1 MQVEHYLRDLE
12 CLQELTST
20 EEPPKQLYCA
30 ARQMAFFIIGD
41 SSGKAKGSAVV
52 EQYGVDY
59 ESGAW
64 NLEWRLKLSN
74 CREAENLTD
83 RLECLVG
90 EGSLQNHE
98 VFLITDNSA
107 FEGACYK
114 GHSSSRELSD
124 IVFRVHMAQRDGG
137 FVLHVVHISG
147 KRMKA
152 SGVDGLSRGD
162 LTEGM
167 MAGHDPLSFIPFNQ
181 GADERSGGKVSTW
194 VRSWWK
200 SRKGIDFC
208 GFPLKA
214 ITKDNMF
221 ELKDLEAA
229 RLWMLPPAAME
240 VVMGLLCKD
249 RLAHPQ
255 WPHVFVVPH
264 LMTHFWWK
272 DLMKNADLLFTVL
285 VQVCQ

>member
-1 MQVEHYLRDLE
+1 VR
-12 CLQELTST
+12 
-20 EEPPKQLYCA
+20 
-30 ARQMAFFIIGD
+30 
-41 SSGKAKGSAVV
+41 
-52 EQYGVDY
+52 
-59 ESGAW
+59 
-64 NLEWRLKLSN
+64 
-74 CREAENLTD
+74 
-83 RLECLVG
+83 

-107 FEGACYK
+107 FEGAYYK

-124 IVFRVHMAQRDGG
+124 IVFRVHKAQRDGG
-137 FVLHVVHISG
+137 FVLHVIHISG

-167 MAGHDPLSFIPFNQ
+167 MAGRDPLSCIPFNQ
-181 GADERSGGKVSTW
+181 GADERSGGRVSRW

-200 SRKGIDFC
+200 SRNGVDFC
-208 GFPLKA
+208 GMPLKT

-221 ELKDLEAA
+221 ELKNLQAA

-240 VVMGLLCKD
+240 VVMELLCKD

-255 WPHVFVVPH
+255 WH
-264 LMTHFWWK
+264 LMTHFWRK
-272 DLMKNADLLFTVL
+272 DLMKNADLLFWQRFHFGPSVSSSL
-285 VQVCQ
+285 